1 MAHGS
6 MCDMGGACNGATGRG
21 LRRAGRVP
29 AILSMSLSKPEN
41 PERAPDLAERIVSE
55 LRIVGLF
62 HGTAR
67 EHSRAVDVARQE
79 HAASPELAQVREVL
93 DTLTSYA
100 VAREY
105 HDGPCLTRD
114 DMQDARQALAA
125 LDRLMRRAKP

>member
-1 MAHGS
+1 MHAFIALRN
-6 MCDMGGACNGATGRG
+6 ACRVNGATAGR
-21 LRRAGRVP
+21 LRRADLVP
-29 AILSMSLSKPEN
+29 AILSMSMSKPEN

-93 DTLTSYA
+93 ETLAAYP
-100 VAREY
+100 VARQYPDEI
-105 HDGPCLTRD
+105 G
-114 DMQDARQALAA
+114 
-125 LDRLMRRAKP
+125 